1 MPDYQMLFNVSF
13 SAILLGAGWLMRVL
27 FETIKDLRDKDQK
40 IYDKVSSLAVT
51 LPENYVSK
59 RDFKD
64 LNDRIFAKLDRI
76 ENKIDTKADK
86 K

>member
-13 SAILLGAGWLMRVL
+13 SVVLMGAGWLMRVL

-40 IYDKVSSLAVT
+40 IYDKVAGLAVT

-64 LNDRIFAKLDRI
+64 LNDRIFDKLDRI

-86 K
+86 

>member
-13 SAILLGAGWLMRVL
+13 SVILMGAGWLMRVL

-40 IYDKVSSLAVT
+40 IYDKVSGLAVT

-64 LNDRIFAKLDRI
+64 LNDRIFDKLDRI

-86 K
+86 

>member
-1 MPDYQMLFNVSF
+1 
-13 SAILLGAGWLMRVL
+13 MRVL

-40 IYDKVSSLAVT
+40 IYDKVSGLAVT

-64 LNDRIFAKLDRI
+64 LNDRIFDKLDRI

-86 K
+86 